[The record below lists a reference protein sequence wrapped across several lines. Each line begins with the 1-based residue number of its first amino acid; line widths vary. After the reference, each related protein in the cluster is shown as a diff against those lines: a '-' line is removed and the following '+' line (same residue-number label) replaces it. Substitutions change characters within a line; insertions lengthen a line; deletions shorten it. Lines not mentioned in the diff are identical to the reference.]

1 MANVKATMTDI
12 RVIIREF
19 SRGTSLREMERK
31 LKLSRTSLRNYRDR
45 AEASGRS
52 MVDLLSLND
61 AELQAIMLKG
71 DGHRGRDADRYAFM
85 QADLERFIEAQGHH
99 YKLALEEVRSGK
111 KQSHWVWYIFPQMR
125 GLGRSYFAQ
134 LYGISDREEAVVYL
148 NHEVLGPRLRE
159 ITCALLEHDDYSA
172 EEIFGDLDA
181 MKVRSCMTLFDI
193 IRPDDIFADV
203 LNKFYGQQ
211 RCGLTVRMLSKV

>member
-1 MANVKATMTDI
+1 MN
-12 RVIIREF
+12 
-19 SRGTSLREMERK
+19 G
-31 LKLSRTSLRNYRDR
+31 
-45 AEASGRS
+45 
-52 MVDLLSLND
+52 
-61 AELQAIMLKG
+61 
-71 DGHRGRDADRYAFM
+71 
-85 QADLERFIEAQGHH
+85 LERFIEVQKRD
-99 YKLALEEVRSGK
+99 YQLALDEVRAGK
-111 KQSHWVWYIFPQMR
+111 KQGHWIWYIFPQMY

-134 LYGISDREEAVVYL
+134 LYGISDREEAVAYL

-159 ITCALLEHDDYSA
+159 ITSALLDHVDYSA

-211 RCGLTVRMLSKV
+211 GCGLTVRMLSKV

>member
-1 MANVKATMTDI
+1 MP
-12 RVIIREF
+12 
-19 SRGTSLREMERK
+19 S
-31 LKLSRTSLRNYRDR
+31 
-45 AEASGRS
+45 
-52 MVDLLSLND
+52 
-61 AELQAIMLKG
+61 
-71 DGHRGRDADRYAFM
+71 
-85 QADLERFIEAQGHH
+85 LERFIEAQEHH
-99 YKLALEEVRSGK
+99 YQLALDEVRTGK
-111 KQSHWVWYIFPQMR
+111 KQSHWIWYIFPQMY

-134 LYGISDREEAVVYL
+134 LYGISDREEAVAYL

-211 RCGLTVRMLSKV
+211 RCGLTVCVIRTMVGQ

>member
-1 MANVKATMTDI
+1 
-12 RVIIREF
+12 
-19 SRGTSLREMERK
+19 
-31 LKLSRTSLRNYRDR
+31 
-45 AEASGRS
+45 
-52 MVDLLSLND
+52 
-61 AELQAIMLKG
+61 
-71 DGHRGRDADRYAFM
+71 
-85 QADLERFIEAQGHH
+85 
-99 YKLALEEVRSGK
+99 
-111 KQSHWVWYIFPQMR
+111 MR

-134 LYGISDREEAVVYL
+134 LYGISDREEAVAYL

>member
-1 MANVKATMTDI
+1 MP
-12 RVIIREF
+12 
-19 SRGTSLREMERK
+19 
-31 LKLSRTSLRNYRDR
+31 
-45 AEASGRS
+45 
-52 MVDLLSLND
+52 
-61 AELQAIMLKG
+61 
-71 DGHRGRDADRYAFM
+71 
-85 QADLERFIEAQGHH
+85 DLERFIEAQGHH

-134 LYGISDREEAVVYL
+134 LYGISDREEAMAYL

-203 LNKFYGQQ
+203 LNKFYRQQ